1 MKENCVN
8 VKKKKHGWTN
18 GCIPG
23 EYLKYLDEKANGM
36 FQMFTMMDDLST
48 R

>member
-1 MKENCVN
+1 MLKEKV
-8 VKKKKHGWTN
+8 WMDE
-18 GCIPG
+18 CIPG